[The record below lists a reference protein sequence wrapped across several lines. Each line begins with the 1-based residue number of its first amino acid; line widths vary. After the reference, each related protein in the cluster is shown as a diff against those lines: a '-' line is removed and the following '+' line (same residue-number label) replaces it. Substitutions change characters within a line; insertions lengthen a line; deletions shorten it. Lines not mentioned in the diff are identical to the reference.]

1 MWKSCQA
8 GSFSLPKKYINTV
21 KYFVHFF
28 KQIIVFHSL
37 LHACMVWLKFTR
49 FFLLP
54 LFICRAVVQISCL
67 DSNLDSRKKILDSIW
82 IVLANDLA
90 SCNFYKVATLTRSL
104 DSVASES
111 EGWKN
116 MNVRK
121 KYSYTVKIRHTLLQ
135 NREYSTY
142 CKVG

>member
-1 MWKSCQA
+1 MQKSSQA
-8 GSFSLPKKYINTV
+8 GSFSLPHKVYQCCKIICS
-21 KYFVHFF
+21 FF

-37 LHACMVWLKFTR
+37 LHACMVWLKFTC

-54 LFICRAVVQISCL
+54 LFICRAVVQILCL

-90 SCNFYKVATLTRSL
+90 SCNFYKVATLTLSL